1 MPHNPQALEL
11 LSPAKNAD
19 IGIEAFRHGA
29 DAVYIGGPSF
39 GARSAAGNS
48 LEDISRLCETAH
60 RFRGRVMM
68 TLNTILRDEEIEP
81 AAKLAWDAWNAG
93 VDALIVQDMGLL
105 EADLPP
111 IQLHA
116 STQCDIRTPE
126 KAKFLEETGFSQ
138 IVPARELKLPEIRAI
153 ADVLTSARIE
163 FFVHGAL
170 CVSYSGQ
177 CYASET
183 VKCRSAN
190 RGACAQIC
198 RLPFDAAL
206 EDGTV
211 LARHQYLLSLKD
223 NNQSGNLAELVA
235 AGVRS
240 FKIEGRLKDMDYVK
254 NITAFYRKKLDAFL
268 NTHPE
273 YAKESVGDVRFSF
286 TPDPAKTFNRGATE
300 YFVHGRIPHIATIT
314 TPKNAG
320 EPIGTVKKINARSIV
335 IRANEPLHN
344 GDGLTFYDQKGELS
358 GLLAN
363 RVEPLEGRT
372 TEIFTRE
379 SPAKLANL
387 RPGTQI
393 LRNHDQ
399 AWTRELEGDTSV
411 RKIPVRIEASV
422 DPKSISLSIE
432 DAEGCRAAIRET
444 MALDPAKNG
453 AKSLEQQKNALSKL
467 GDTDY
472 RADTIELH
480 EETPLFVPVS
490 VLNNLRRSLVEKF
503 EEARRGAFTRWERA
517 PVKVVPFPVKTLD
530 YRANVYNSRA
540 KAFYEERGATVTQM
554 AFETG
559 EVRGEAE
566 LMHCRH
572 CIRYTLGICPKEAI
586 KRGEKIRPTPIVLT
600 SGPMKFIARFHC
612 GPCEM
617 TLHGERTRG

>member
-1 MPHNPQALEL
+1 M
-11 LSPAKNAD
+11 
-19 IGIEAFRHGA
+19 
-29 DAVYIGGPSF
+29 
-39 GARSAAGNS
+39 
-48 LEDISRLCETAH
+48 
-60 RFRGRVMM
+60 
-68 TLNTILRDEEIEP
+68 
-81 AAKLAWDAWNAG
+81 
-93 VDALIVQDMGLL
+93 
-105 EADLPP
+105 
-111 IQLHA
+111 
-116 STQCDIRTPE
+116 
-126 KAKFLEETGFSQ
+126 
-138 IVPARELKLPEIRAI
+138 
-153 ADVLTSARIE
+153 
-163 FFVHGAL
+163 HGAL

-177 CYASET
+177 CYASEA

-422 DPKSISLSIE
+422 DPKGISLSIE

>member
-177 CYASET
+177 CYASEA

-399 AWTRELEGDTSV
+399 AWTRELGDTSV

-422 DPKSISLSIE
+422 DPKGISLSIE

-530 YRANVYNSRA
+530 YGRTSITAARRRSMKSAARPSPRWRLKPAKSGVKLNSCTA
-540 KAFYEERGATVTQM
+540 VT
-554 AFETG
+554 ASDIRSVS
-559 EVRGEAE
+559 VR
-566 LMHCRH
+566 R
-572 CIRYTLGICPKEAI
+572 
-586 KRGEKIRPTPIVLT
+586 KRSSGVKRSARPRSFSP
-600 SGPMKFIARFHC
+600 PAR
-612 GPCEM
+612 
-617 TLHGERTRG
+617 